1 MKALAEAAVREGT
14 ELKKGIAAIE
24 QAMEEED
31 TGNKIEI
38 AGIPNTKGG
47 E

>member
-1 MKALAEAAVREGT
+1 MIVQK
-14 ELKKGIAAIE
+14 LKAIE